1 MMDSMEAVASVE
13 TVETIDISGPTEP
26 IVSIEII
33 SPEDYIEPKKSTRI
47 FKQKYTTR
55 WEKIEEFKDWLL
67 PVENAPHKAF
77 CSACKMQLASKVSI
91 LKSHNKSE
99 KHRKILKAVKSRS
112 NRLNDNFILN
122 NFTNITFKVVIWK
135 RWESKSKSKEPNSF
149 GQNV

>member
-1 MMDSMEAVASVE
+1 MMDSMEAVASIE
-13 TVETIDISGPTEP
+13 TVETIDTIDTIDSIDDCPTEP

-33 SPEDYIEPKKSTRI
+33 TPDDYMEPKKNARI
-47 FKQKYTTR
+47 FKQKYTAR

-99 KHRKILKAVKSRS
+99 KHRKILKAVKSTQ
-112 NRLNDNFILN
+112 NTIINVL
-122 NFTNITFKVVIWK
+122 
-135 RWESKSKSKEPNSF
+135 SKQF
-149 GQNV
+149 Y